1 MWFGL
6 LIIFPVH
13 YFSPIKRDKLPTW
26 AFSHKYSLVKMWLSP
41 SFSVSLHRLC
51 RQTESESRV
60 LVLIWGFEAGWAF
73 GQPSVTRWWVG
84 VKDQSGL
91 TRALGRHVCLTAGAP
106 PPPCM
111 LLQSSREGRDDYLC
125 ITRVVKRLDIISVQE
140 QCGMNHKDDF
150 DLQAGCEDKSACT
163 ADLWF

>member
-1 MWFGL
+1 MWFGP

-13 YFSPIKRDKLPTW
+13 YVSPIKRDKLPTW
-26 AFSHKYSLVKMWLSP
+26 AFFHKYSLVQMWLSP

-60 LVLIWGFEAGWAF
+60 LILIWGFEAGWAF

-111 LLQSSREGRDDYLC
+111 LLQRRQRWLSLYYPSGEKTWYHFCPIAMWYESQMTLIC
-125 ITRVVKRLDIISVQE
+125 
-140 QCGMNHKDDF
+140 
-150 DLQAGCEDKSACT
+150 AGCEDKSACT